1 MPPAPDAAPKGIEE
15 SERFTPRFDA
25 SGLIPCVTVDADNND
40 VLMVAWM
47 NEDALRQTLET
58 GFVHYWSR
66 SRQSLWKKGETSGS
80 LQRVVE
86 LRTDCDQDVILVRA
100 AVGKRADT
108 CHTGRPTC
116 FYRAIPLGGGPIERA
131 FAKVEK

>member
-1 MPPAPDAAPKGIEE
+1 MPAATDRVPGEIEE
-15 SERFTPRFDA
+15 SARFTPRFDE
-25 SGLIPCVTVDADNND
+25 SGLIPCVTVDADSGA

-47 NEDALRQTLET
+47 NAKALQLTLET

-66 SRQSLWKKGETSGS
+66 SRQQLWRKGESSGA

-86 LRTDCDQDVILVRA
+86 IMTDCDQDVLLVRA
-100 AVGKRADT
+100 AVNHRAGT

-116 FYRAIPLGGGPIERA
+116 FYRTIPLGPGPLERDFQA
-131 FAKVEK
+131 AE